1 MTLRLPFSQAK
12 DVAALL
18 EALSTRDATIREQG
32 CQLQELRNVGVEL
45 EQTMARQAE
54 LISDLEL
61 HLGRNSS
68 KPPALKRTNVKG
80 RKPGGQKGRKG
91 KTLCCSDGT
100 DHVVNHFPSGC
111 SHCEHG
117 LEHSRMFSAL
127 NRRKERSST
136 WLHGWPAG
144 SVDLG
149 SMLGRWSV
157 SRSSTWMGPVS
168 RPGAGSTGC
177 MLRVQVY

>member
-1 MTLRLPFSQAK
+1 LRLPFSQAK

-80 RKPGGQKGRKG
+80 
-91 KTLCCSDGT
+91 
-100 DHVVNHFPSGC
+100 
-111 SHCEHG
+111 
-117 LEHSRMFSAL
+117 
-127 NRRKERSST
+127 
-136 WLHGWPAG
+136 
-144 SVDLG
+144 
-149 SMLGRWSV
+149 
-157 SRSSTWMGPVS
+157 
-168 RPGAGSTGC
+168 
-177 MLRVQVY
+177 